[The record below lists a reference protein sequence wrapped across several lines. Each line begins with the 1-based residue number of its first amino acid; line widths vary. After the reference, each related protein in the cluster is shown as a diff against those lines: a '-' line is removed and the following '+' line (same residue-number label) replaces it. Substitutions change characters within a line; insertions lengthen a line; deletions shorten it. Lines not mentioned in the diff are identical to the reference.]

1 LSPLVIS
8 LLACALMLLGAVAGA
23 RLRRSLPDHHL
34 DERTKEIVRLGAGLI
49 AGIAAVMLGFL
60 INSAS
65 ITFTA
70 QRGQVERVAADL
82 ILLDHMLDGYGPE
95 ARPIRVLMRQGVDE
109 LVQHVWPAD
118 AGTPPLEPRMAP
130 GSIGAQGFVDISS
143 LKAEDP
149 KQRALQTQAIQVA
162 MDIARAR
169 LTLFEMAKSPTPWP
183 IVAVL
188 VFWFIGLFASFC
200 LFTPLNAT
208 GVGALVVM
216 ALSLSAA
223 LFLYLEMGQ
232 AFSGLM
238 RISSESIATVLP
250 PLSP

>member
-1 LSPLVIS
+1 MSPLVIS

-49 AGIAAVMLGFL
+49 AAISAVMLGFL

-70 QRGQVERVAADL
+70 QRVQVERVAADL
-82 ILLDHMLDGYGPE
+82 ILLDHMLDGFGPE
-95 ARPIRVLMRQGVDE
+95 ARPVRVLMRQGVDE
-109 LVQHVWPAD
+109 LVRHVWPAD
-118 AGTPPLEPRMAP
+118 GGTPPPEPRMAP
-130 GSIGAQGFVDISS
+130 GSIGAQAFVDISS
-143 LKAEDP
+143 LKAENP

-169 LTLFEMAKSPTPWP
+169 LTLFEMAQVPTPWP

-188 VFWFIGLFASFC
+188 VFWFISLFASFC